1 MSYNT
6 NNRMKKFIL
15 GLVALSALIG
25 FAQPPA
31 NYYSTATGTGAQLK
45 TQLYNIIKGHNSKS
59 YNSLWTLY
67 NHSAYKDTY
76 YENDGTLMDVYS
88 EKPNGP
94 DSYNYTIGQA
104 DQCGNYSGEGSCY
117 NREHVIPQSVFN
129 EQSPMVTDAHHILPT
144 DGYVNGMRSNFPIGK
159 VNSPNWTSTNGSK
172 RGSSGIPG
180 YTGTVFE
187 PIDEFKGDFARIY
200 FYFVT
205 RYETQISNWSSYA
218 MFANNTFP
226 GLNPAFLDMLLE
238 WHENDP
244 VSQREIAI
252 NNRIYQHQGNRNP
265 YIDEPSFVAAVWGT
279 SASVPDFEPIY
290 VALYPNPA
298 KDNKVN
304 IVTDRKVE
312 EIKLIN
318 INGQIIQKIIQPST
332 QNDTY
337 TLDNIPQG
345 FYILNMNIDNQ
356 LITKKVIVN

>member
-265 YIDEPSFVAAVWGT
+265 YIDEPSFVASVWGT
-279 SASVPDFEPIY
+279 SASTVDFEPIY
-290 VALYPNPA
+290 VSLYPNPA
-298 KDNKVN
+298 RDNKVN
-304 IVTDRKVE
+304 ITTDREVE

-318 INGQIIQKIIQPST
+318 LNGQIIQKIVRPT
-332 QNDTY
+332 AQNDTY
-337 TLDNIPQG
+337 TIDNIPQG
-345 FYILNMNIDNQ
+345 FYILNMNIGNQ
-356 LITKKVIVN
+356 TITKKVIVN